1 MQLLSS
7 PTSPFARKARVM
19 ILERGLDVA
28 VVGANPFG
36 TTEEV
41 EALRR
46 ANPLGKIP
54 ALILDDG
61 RALFDSPVICEYLDS
76 LGDAAPLAPRS
87 GPARWNALRRQAL
100 GDGVAEAG
108 FNIVMEGRRPADQ
121 RSDAWAAR
129 WRGAILSS
137 AAALE
142 GELSGDAQPFDLGAI
157 TLACAFGYIRFRLPD
172 IDWSVGNPKLSA
184 WIDSLLARDS
194 LAATAPPT

>member
-19 ILERGLDVA
+19 ILERGLDVS
-28 VVGANPFG
+28 VVGVNVFG
-36 TTEEV
+36 DAAET

-61 RALFDSPVICEYLDS
+61 QAIYDSPVICDYLDT
-76 LGDAAPLAPRS
+76 LGSAPPLVPRA
-87 GPARWNALRRQAL
+87 GPARWTALRRQAL

-108 FNIVMEGRRPADQ
+108 FNMVMEGRRPAEL
-121 RSDAWAAR
+121 RSEAWMTR
-129 WRGAILSS
+129 WRGAILDS

-142 GELSGDAQPFDLGAI
+142 HELTGAAQAFDLGAI
-157 TLACAFGYIRFRLPD
+157 TLACAFGYVRFRLPD
-172 IDWSVGNPKLSA
+172 VDWTAGNPKLSA
-184 WIDSLLARDS
+184 WIAELDARDS
-194 LAATAPPT
+194 LAATAPP

>member
-1 MQLLSS
+1 
-7 PTSPFARKARVM
+7 M
-19 ILERGLDVA
+19 ILERRLDIV

-36 TTEEV
+36 TAEEV
-41 EALRR
+41 ETLRG

-61 RALFDSPVICEYLDS
+61 RAIFDSPVICEYLDT
-76 LGDAAPLAPRS
+76 LGDAPPLLPRS
-87 GPARWNALRRQAL
+87 GAARWTALRRQAL

-121 RSDAWAAR
+121 RSDEWTAR
-129 WRGAILSS
+129 WRGAILSA

-142 GELSGDAQPFDLGAI
+142 GELTGDPAPFDLGAI

-172 IDWSVGNPKLSA
+172 IDWAAGNPKLSA
-184 WIDSLLARDS
+184 WIDALLARDS
-194 LAATAPPT
+194 LAATTPPQ

>member
-19 ILERGLDVA
+19 ILERGLDVE

-36 TTEEV
+36 AAEEV
-41 EALRR
+41 GALRR

-61 RALFDSPVICEYLDS
+61 QVLFDSPVICEYLDT
-76 LGDAAPLAPRS
+76 LGDAAPLVPKS
-87 GPARWNALRRQAL
+87 GPARWTALRRQAL

-108 FNIVMEGRRPADQ
+108 FNIVMEGRRPAEL
-121 RSDAWAAR
+121 RSDEWIVR
-129 WRGAILSS
+129 WRGAILC
-137 AAALE
+137 AAAAIE
-142 GELSGDAQPFDLGAI
+142 AELTADAEAFDLGAI

-172 IDWSVGNPKLSA
+172 IHWAAGNPRLST
-184 WIDSLLARDS
+184 WINALLARDS
-194 LAATAPPT
+194 LAATAPPQ